1 MSETKPSHPPLTRT
15 EEEEKLAGILR
26 LAQSNLEKTENT
38 IRQLSEE
45 LHVLTETYGPKDTEA
60 LSLLHNTQAQLA
72 EARHDLIR
80 CQKARKKPYFG
91 RIDFKDKKQPAAESY
106 YVGRVG
112 IAEDGSN
119 PVVIDWRAPAASV
132 YYENALG
139 PCRYE
144 VKNHG
149 FCEIDLLRKRTYE
162 IENDRLKNFYDS
174 DIVATDELLNKYLAQ
189 NKRAVL
195 SEIIAT
201 IQQEQNAIIRRS
213 PRINLIVQGVAGS
226 GKTTVAMHRIS
237 YILYNYAEDF
247 RPEDFYIIG
256 SNRILL
262 NYITSVLPDLD
273 VYGVRQMTMEQL
285 FIRLLYEDWDPR
297 FHQVRPADTA
307 DPQFCLKSSLSWFQ
321 DLAAFCAE
329 YERREIP
336 GEDVRL
342 KKTGALLLSAAA
354 IRACLETH
362 PDLSMQEKKNL
373 LNETLVAR
381 LENELSGKYVSCTP
395 EEKKELFRTLRRHF
409 GQKRWK
415 GSIFEVYREFLQSQ
429 QDRGKTVSMP
439 EPVFESGSFSQIQA
453 GCTAFDLYDLAALA
467 YLYRRIKETD
477 RIREASHM
485 IIDEAQ
491 DFGMMA
497 YSALA
502 FCLRGCTYTIMGDIS
517 QNIHFGCGLNDWE
530 ELKRLILTGDFD
542 RFDVLKKSYRNTV
555 EIAHFAA
562 DILRHGNFPVYPSEP
577 VNRRGSQVRVIQCAD
592 EKALTEECIRT
603 IRAWQSLGHETIAV
617 ICRDEA
623 QAEAVSARLRPH
635 LPLADSNPQTAR
647 FDTGILVLPV
657 EYTKGLEFDAVLLYD
672 PSKQSYPVRD
682 AFVKRLYVAATR
694 ALHELAVLHQGDL
707 TDLIGQPPAPGTSQ
721 RTLEAA
727 APVVVRGRAS
737 GSRKM
742 TVGKSEDAVATDSPG
757 RTANDGPLTNVASHA
772 AHGSASAGGAS
783 RTAHGGSPTGG
794 PSRTAH
800 GGSPT
805 GGPSRTAGSGASAG
819 SAPQA
824 AHGGSPAGG
833 PSRAVHGGS
842 PTGGPSRTAGSG
854 ASAGSASRAHRAN
867 AGCASGRPARP
878 LPVNPSPHRFGDIP
892 EQGLLYPPKPRITD
906 FSIRGLKKTKHYLD
920 ADCGCGTLR
929 LTPISDRIFRVQ
941 FQMGSSPFPAG
952 FWRSE
957 PETAV
962 AWTAKAGKTLAEA
975 ATESILVR
983 ISKKTGALSFFDKD
997 RQPLLSENPSL
1008 PRQIPQPSRAWVYF
1022 DWEKSEK
1029 LSVKGILADDLER
1042 INHKAR
1048 YISFGGLPLRMPLL
1062 VSDRGYGIG
1071 IAGPRTVLCCAV
1083 PSYGNYIYMDGTSQI
1098 DYYFLFG
1105 GSYAATLELY
1115 KTL

>member
-15 EEEEKLAGILR
+15 EEEEKLARILR

-149 FCEIDLLRKRTYE
+149 FCEINLLRKRTYE

-297 FHQVRPADTA
+297 FHQVRPADTG

-342 KKTGALLLSAAA
+342 ETTGALLLSAAA
-354 IRACLETH
+354 IQACLETH

-409 GQKRWK
+409 GQKQWK
-415 GSIFEVYREFLQSQ
+415 GSIFDVYREFLQNQ

-439 EPVFESGSFSQIQA
+439 EPVFESGSSAQTQA
-453 GCTAFDLYDLAALA
+453 GRTAFDLYDLASLA

-562 DILRHGNFPVYPSEP
+562 EILRHGNFPVYPSEP

-592 EKALTEECIRT
+592 EKTLTEECIRT

-794 PSRTAH
+794 PSRTA
-800 GGSPT
+800 
-805 GGPSRTAGSGASAG
+805 
-819 SAPQA
+819 
-824 AHGGSPAGG
+824 
-833 PSRAVHGGS
+833 HGGS

>member
-149 FCEIDLLRKRTYE
+149 FCEINLLRKRTYE

-342 KKTGALLLSAAA
+342 EKTGALLLSAAA
-354 IRACLETH
+354 IQACLETH

-409 GQKRWK
+409 GQNRWK
-415 GSIFEVYREFLQSQ
+415 DSIFDVYREFLQNQ

-439 EPVFESGSFSQIQA
+439 EPVFESGSSAQTQA
-453 GCTAFDLYDLAALA
+453 GRTAFDLYDLAALA

-562 DILRHGNFPVYPSEP
+562 EILRHGNFPVYPSEP

-694 ALHELAVLHQGDL
+694 ALHELAILHQGDL

-727 APVVVRGRAS
+727 APVIVRGRAS

-757 RTANDGPLTNVASHA
+757 RTANDGPLTNAAS
-772 AHGSASAGGAS
+772 HGSASTGGAS
-783 RTAHGGSPTGG
+783 RTAHGGSPTGSA
-794 PSRTAH
+794 SRTGHGGSPMNNASRAAH

-805 GGPSRTAGSGASAG
+805 GSASL
-819 SAPQA
+819 A
-824 AHGGSPAGG
+824 AHGGSPTD
-833 PSRAVHGGS
+833 SS
-842 PTGGPSRTAGSG
+842 PTGGASQTAGSG

-867 AGCASGRPARP
+867 AGSASGRPARP
-878 LPVNPSPHRFGDIP
+878 LPANPSPHRFGDIP
-892 EQGLLYPPKPRITD
+892 EQSLLYPPKPRITD

-941 FQMGSSPFPAG
+941 FQIGSSPFPAG

-997 RQPLLSENPSL
+997 RQPLLSENPAF